1 MLSHF
6 MSKIHSNEEVLKNI
20 LEPKNLKYWEND
32 EKLVFTIDNRVDP
45 PKKRSQFMFVLEMLS
60 FSLSLMF

>member
-1 MLSHF
+1 MILSHF

-20 LEPKNLKYWEND
+20 LKPKNLKYGGND

-45 PKKRSQFMFVLEMLS
+45 KKKRSQFLFFEVFKLS
-60 FSLSLMF
+60 KK